1 MEPTDTNPD
10 IASQYMLI
18 STTIHHPI
26 LIGHRP
32 SKKLAPTVE
41 SQDNVEKVIDSNAQR
56 RGVGTELVENYL
68 DADSSEGLLSAM
80 AQWASASVFLAI
92 SILLFGAIALRK
104 KRRENMHRNIRRLVK
119 CNLVL
124 L

>member
-1 MEPTDTNPD
+1 M
-10 IASQYMLI
+10 
-18 STTIHHPI
+18 
-26 LIGHRP
+26 
-32 SKKLAPTVE
+32 
-41 SQDNVEKVIDSNAQR
+41 
-56 RGVGTELVENYL
+56 ELVENYL

-80 AQWASASVFLAI
+80 ALWASASVFLAI